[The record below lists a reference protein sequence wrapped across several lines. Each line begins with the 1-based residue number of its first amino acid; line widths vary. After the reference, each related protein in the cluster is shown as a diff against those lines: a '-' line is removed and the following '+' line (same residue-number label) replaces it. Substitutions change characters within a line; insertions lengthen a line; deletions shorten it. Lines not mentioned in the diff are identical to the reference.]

1 MHPNIPYGM
10 NMSNAEHTAKCQ
22 ACGRVRRF
30 GSAGAAATAQP
41 YGRTCLARIRRA
53 AVDAALEGFTPAQ
66 RDKAAELIADG
77 GLVPTSRPGV
87 YRASGSK
94 GDVTYLVHSAIC
106 SCPAALYGRDCYHR
120 LAVRIVAASGSTQKA
135 A

>member
-1 MHPNIPYGM
+1 MAATG
-10 NMSNAEHTAKCQ
+10 ATQHTAKCQ
-22 ACGRVRRF
+22 SCGRIRRF
-30 GSAGAAATAQP
+30 GSAGTAATAQP
-41 YGRTCLARIRRA
+41 YGRTCLRKIRAA

-94 GDVTYLVHSAIC
+94 GDVTYLVHSAVC
-106 SCPAALYGRDCYHR
+106 SCPAALHGRDCYHL
-120 LAVRIVAASGSTQKA
+120 LAARIVAACGSTRKVA
-135 A
+135 